1 MGGELVAEVV
11 NVLLISP
18 LPPPA
23 GGIATWTKLFLSSQV
38 AQANSVDLINSAIQG
53 KRIKK
58 LEKKYL
64 VGELKRAASI
74 YFTTSKFLKNDYDIV
89 HINSAGSTLGMM
101 RDYLCL
107 KKAKTT
113 QAKVIVHFHCDV
125 SFKVQGKLSQY
136 IFRKICQKADQLFCL
151 NHASEAYIHE
161 RTKKESSRI
170 PNFIDAEQM
179 HLKPLPISS
188 NIKTVLFVGHV
199 MKSKGCADI
208 LSIAQKLP
216 DIHFKLIGKVAQEID
231 VLPKPNNV
239 QFCGE
244 VSKQEVLNEMQ
255 RADVLLFPT
264 YTEGFPNV
272 ILEAMA
278 CGLPIIST
286 PVGAIP
292 EMLEQ
297 QGGILVEVGD
307 TEAFVAAIH
316 TLQDQERRYH
326 MSLWNQE
333 KVKQSYSTKKATD
346 MIFAHYVNLLK
357 NEAHVQGPHQPM
369 PSKL

>member
-1 MGGELVAEVV
+1 MDETVK
-11 NVLLISP
+11 VLLISP

-23 GGIATWTKLFLSSQV
+23 GGIATWTKLFLSSDV
-38 AQANSVDLINSAIQG
+38 AQANSVDLINTAIQG

-74 YFTTSKFLKNDYDIV
+74 YLTTSKFLKNDYDIV
-89 HINSAGSTLGMM
+89 HINSAGSTLGML

-113 QAKVIVHFHCDV
+113 RAKVIVHFHCDT
-125 SFKVQGKLSQY
+125 SFMIKGRLAEV

-151 NHASEAYIHE
+151 NHASEAYIND
-161 RTKKESSRI
+161 RSNKESIRI
-170 PNFIDAEQM
+170 PNFIDVEQINP
-179 HLKPLPISS
+179 KPLTIS
-188 NIKTVLFVGHV
+188 NDIKTVLFAGHV
-199 MKSKGCADI
+199 MRSKGCADI
-208 LSIAQKLP
+208 MSIAQKLP

-231 VLPKPNNV
+231 VLPKPKNV

-244 VSKQEVLNEMQ
+244 TSKEDVLKEMQ

-272 ILEAMA
+272 ILEAMV

-292 EMLEQ
+292 EMLEN
-297 QGGILVEVGD
+297 QGGLLVEVGEID
-307 TEAFVAAIH
+307 AFIATIQ
-316 TLQDQERRYH
+316 TLQDRALRQR

-333 KVKQSYSTKKATD
+333 KVRKSYTTKKVTD
-346 MIFAHYVNLLK
+346 MIFAQYVKLLK
-357 NEAHVQGPHQPM
+357 NQAHAQDKSQPM
-369 PSKL
+369 PSKP

>member
-1 MGGELVAEVV
+1 MDETVK
-11 NVLLISP
+11 VLLISP

-23 GGIATWTKLFLSSQV
+23 GGIATWTKLFLSSDV
-38 AQANSVDLINSAIQG
+38 AQANLVDLINSAIQG

-64 VGELKRAASI
+64 IGELKRVASI
-74 YFTTSKFLKNDYDIV
+74 YFTTRKFLKNDYDIV

-113 QAKVIVHFHCDV
+113 RAKVIVHFHCDI
-125 SFKVQGKLSQY
+125 SYKVKGKLSKF

-151 NHASEAYIHE
+151 NQASEAYIKD
-161 RTKKESSRI
+161 RSNKESNRI
-170 PNFIDAEQM
+170 PNFIDVEQINPQ
-179 HLKPLPISS
+179 PLPIS
-188 NIKTVLFVGHV
+188 NDIKTVLFVGHV
-199 MKSKGCADI
+199 MKSKGCAD
-208 LSIAQKLP
+208 LLKVAQKLP
-216 DIHFKLIGKVAQEID
+216 DTHFKLIGKVAQEID
-231 VLPKPNNV
+231 VLPKPKNV

-244 VSKQEVLNEMQ
+244 ISKEAVLKEMQ
-255 RADVLLFPT
+255 GADLLLFPT

-272 ILEAMA
+272 ILEAMI

-292 EMLEQ
+292 EMLED
-297 QGGILVEVGD
+297 QGGILVEAGD
-307 TEAFVAAIH
+307 VDAFIAAID
-316 TLQDQERRYH
+316 TLQDRTLRQR

-333 KVKQSYSTKKATD
+333 KVNQSYTTTKVTD
-346 MIFAHYVNLLK
+346 MIFTQYVKLLK
-357 NEAHVQGPHQPM
+357 NQVNHQNQNQPM